1 MKNRIISLFLV
12 LALVLPMLIACE
24 NGGSESD
31 TTPMRETESETAVSE
46 LEARAHK
53 VPKQDFDG
61 ETFNSLCYRMN
72 TTNYYYFTDEEAAG
86 DPIKEALW
94 KRDELIEEHLNV
106 NLTADMREGNEC
118 EQVAT
123 LLRDDM
129 AGELDTYQQVLLHT
143 ISGVAELVVYGLAY
157 DFSALPNVDL
167 TAEWWDLEDM
177 ESLRLGKIYP
187 YGRSDFVISAPHV
200 VTFNKTMIDDF
211 NLDSPYDLVNSH
223 AWTLDKML
231 TMATAVVSD
240 VNHDEEFSGDDDV
253 FGICTSEVSKFNSF
267 LTSCNQPVSRKNYDG
282 RLEIVVKSEKTVK
295 IVEMFA
301 DVSLIGG
308 VIHIDAL
315 EMYAKHMDKIFGEG
329 RGLFALYDLS
339 FLELLR
345 DYDIN
350 YGIVPYPKFDVDQQE
365 YRSQDWGPMWAI
377 PAAIKNPE
385 LVGSVVELYS
395 FYSSDTIVP
404 AYYDKVLEGKLSQ
417 DIESRKMLELVFDS
431 VAFDPLTNYF
441 GFRSRIGGMA
451 FVIGY
456 LALNGDKNF
465 ASYYQERITKA
476 EQVLNEFYFELEK
489 IGDFLI
495 NISQAVV
502 GKYEHEN

>member
-1 MKNRIISLFLV
+1 MKKRIISLI
-12 LALVLPMLIACE
+12 LALAIVLPALIACGASE
-24 NGGSESD
+24 DESD
-31 TTPMRETESETAVSE
+31 TTPPSEQVSESETS
-46 LEARAHK
+46 LPEAPVRRHN

-72 TTNYYYFTDEEAAG
+72 TTNYYYFTDEETSG

-94 KRDELIEEHLNV
+94 QRDELIEEHLNV
-106 NLTADMREGNEC
+106 NLTADMRESTEC

-129 AGELDTYQQVLLHT
+129 AGDLDTYQQVLLHT
-143 ISGVAELVVYGLAY
+143 ISGVAELVVNGYAY

-167 TAEWWDLEDM
+167 TALWWDLEDM
-177 ESLRLGKIYP
+177 ESLRLGRIYP
-187 YGRSDFVISAPHV
+187 YGRSDFMISAPHV

-211 NLDSPYDLVNSH
+211 NLANPYELVNSKT
-223 AWTLDKML
+223 WTLDKML
-231 TMATAVVSD
+231 TMAQAVVSD

-267 LTSCNQPVSRKNYDG
+267 LTSCNQPVSRKNSDG
-282 RLEIVVKSEKTVK
+282 RLEIVVNSEKTVK

-315 EMYAKHMDKIFGEG
+315 EMYAKHMEKIFGEG
-329 RGLFALYDLS
+329 RALFALYDLS

-345 DYDIN
+345 DYEVN
-350 YGIVPYPKFDVDQQE
+350 YGIVPYPKFDEEQKE

-395 FYSSDTIVP
+395 FYSADTIVP

-431 VAFDPLTNYF
+431 VAFDPLTHYF

-476 EQVLNEFYFELEK
+476 NQVLNEFYASLQK
-489 IGDFLI
+489 VGDF
-495 NISQAVV
+495 
-502 GKYEHEN
+502 

>member
-489 IGDFLI
+489 IGDF
-495 NISQAVV
+495 
-502 GKYEHEN
+502 